1 MMRILKK
8 NDVLE
13 PSLAQQGFVVLI
25 NKPANWTSF
34 DVVNKIRRAL
44 KIKKVGHAGTLDPFA
59 TGLLIVGVGKGTKAL
74 NSFMNLDKTYRALIR
89 LGVETDTY
97 DVTGE
102 IVREQSIEKVTREQ
116 VEQILNEMKGEL
128 WQVPPMYSAK
138 KVNGK
143 PLYKLA
149 RKGQHVERQ
158 PQKVVVHEV
167 RLLSW
172 QPPFFEV
179 ELTVSKGTYIRSYA
193 HDLGQKL
200 GTGAILQKLERTQI
214 GPHHLTE
221 SFELKTFLEKWQQTV
236 GQVQ

>member
-1 MMRILKK
+1 MRILKK

>member
-25 NKPANWTSF
+25 NKPENWTSF

-116 VEQILNEMKGEL
+116 VEQVFNEMKGEL